1 MDDCQPLPCEQRLNL
16 SLEVFVLLTA
26 VDLLLFLHP
35 PLNNRVV
42 VVVAVVAVVAVVV
55 VYLHKQ
61 TTSWSAGIADYEL

>member
-16 SLEVFVLLTA
+16 SLEIFVLLTA

-35 PLNNRVV
+35 PLNNRVLV
-42 VVVAVVAVVAVVV
+42 AVVVAVVVA
-55 VYLHKQ
+55 YEHKQ

>member
-16 SLEVFVLLTA
+16 SLEIFVLLTA

-35 PLNNRVV
+35 PLNNRMLGAVVVVV
-42 VVVAVVAVVAVVV
+42 VVVA
-55 VYLHKQ
+55 YEHKQ